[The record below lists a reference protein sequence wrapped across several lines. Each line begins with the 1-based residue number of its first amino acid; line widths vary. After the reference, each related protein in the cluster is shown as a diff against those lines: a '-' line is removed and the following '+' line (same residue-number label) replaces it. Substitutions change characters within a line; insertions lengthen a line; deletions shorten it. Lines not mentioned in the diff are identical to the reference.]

1 MQVAKESDLEKERKR
16 FTEKNLSSKADN
28 SGMLLFPRDYDN
40 IHQIENKPY
49 SIDTAQMQLIKDNV
63 YDFYGVNTDM
73 IQNKASSEVMDA
85 FFNGLIEPFAIQMG
99 EVLRNLIFSY
109 NERSYGNDVYLVA
122 NRLQYMS
129 TSQKIQMARDFGDR
143 GILSVNE
150 IRELLNFAPRDDGDV
165 TFIRGEYFTTDQKL
179 TELAETTT
187 EAEDGKDSE
196 NAEL

>member
-1 MQVAKESDLEKERKR
+1 
-16 FTEKNLSSKADN
+16 
-28 SGMLLFPRDYDN
+28 
-40 IHQIENKPY
+40 
-49 SIDTAQMQLIKDNV
+49 
-63 YDFYGVNTDM
+63 
-73 IQNKASSEVMDA
+73 
-85 FFNGLIEPFAIQMG
+85 
-99 EVLRNLIFSY
+99 
-109 NERSYGNDVYLVA
+109 
-122 NRLQYMS
+122 MS

-196 NAEL
+196 NAVL